1 MSQKTHNYTSN
12 LTDKQWQLIK
22 PLLPLQHTGP
32 GRPISLDMRAALDGM
47 LYIARTGCQW
57 ANLPTDFP
65 PASSVYYHFRKW
77 CLQGLW
83 PQINTVLRHQE
94 RARQQ
99 RQAEP
104 TAAIVDS
111 QSVKTTEA
119 GGERGYDSGKKVK
132 GRKRHIVVDT
142 VGNLLAV
149 VVHAAHIQDRDGAK
163 LVFAKLAAST
173 TQALE
178 KIWADGGYRGQ
189 LIEWVHEHLDIILE
203 IVERDPA
210 LKCFQLLPRRWVVE
224 RTFAW
229 LGRYRR
235 LSKDYEKCTR
245 SSEGMIYLAS
255 IHTMLKRLAPA

>member
-1 MSQKTHNYTSN
+1 MSQKTHTYTSN
-12 LTDKQWQLIK
+12 LTDDQWQLIK
-22 PLLPLQHTGP
+22 PLIPLEHAGP
-32 GRPISLDMRAALDGM
+32 GRPITLDMRAALDAM
-47 LYIARTGCQW
+47 LYVARTGCQW
-57 ANLPTDFP
+57 ANLPADFP
-65 PASSVYYHFRKW
+65 PAGSVYYHFRKW
-77 CLQGLW
+77 CLNGLW
-83 PQINTVLRHQE
+83 QQINTTLRQQE
-94 RARQQ
+94 RERQQ

-119 GGERGYDSGKKVK
+119 GGERGYDAGKKVK

-142 VGNLLAV
+142 VGNLLEV
-149 VVHAAHIQDRDGAK
+149 VVHAADIQDRDGAK
-163 LVFAKLAAST
+163 LVFDKLAEST
-173 TQALE
+173 KQALE

-210 LKCFQLLPRRWVVE
+210 LKYFQVLPRRWVVE

-255 IHTMLKRLAPA
+255 IHTMLKRLAAA